1 MFTNHYPRVFAHCT
15 VGNYQVYNW
24 SLGMMTERRMVFA
37 INITRQ
43 WADHTAPRCPGDITS
58 VTVTRAS
65 VIPGPDNEKIEQK
78 TETCHRF
85 HTDWTHYPYLSHLC
99 RSSCSHPDPW
109 AGVTS
114 AAAGQLTRPQLF
126 PDQLKIIQ
134 LLMISFY
141 WFEIDMEW
149 SWAIIYNLSWE
160 EVLAGDER
168 KEDAGVWNLI
178 SREFNKLLS
187 KSLWRVILQSEKAEK
202 CLYNFCSSISCGF
215 VLSLFELSEGV
226 MLYLHGICN
235 TEGLEAFS
243 ICFSLFSRELDIL
256 KLHIVVWLNLD

>member
-1 MFTNHYPRVFAHCT
+1 MFAHCT

-24 SLGMMTERRMVFA
+24 SLGMMTGRMVFA

-58 VTVTRAS
+58 VTVTRAT

-109 AGVTS
+109 AEVTS
-114 AAAGQLTRPQLF
+114 AAAGHLTRPQLF

-149 SWAIIYNLSWE
+149 SGAIIYNLSRA
-160 EVLAGDER
+160 EVLAGDES
-168 KEDAGVWNLI
+168 KEDAGVWNL
-178 SREFNKLLS
+178 SSGEFNKLLS

-243 ICFSLFSRELDIL
+243 ICFSLFSFVLDI
-256 KLHIVVWLNLD
+256 NLENPHVRVIEPGLILRDKVM